1 MSEAIRVVVVDDHTL
16 FRRGLISLLHE
27 MLDIQVVG
35 EASNGKE
42 AIDIILRNKPELVLL
57 DVNMPIMDGVETVK
71 ALRSRIDCHILM
83 LTISKDESDL
93 IGAIR
98 AGADGYLL
106 KNAEPEELQNAISLV
121 MDNKSIISPEVT
133 RQVFQA
139 VSKPLGN
146 TSRDI
151 PELTP
156 RELDVLRCLSM
167 GKTTSQTSKQLYISE
182 NTVKTH
188 VRKILDKLKA
198 SNRTEAV
205 SKAVQYGF
213 INIEDQ

>member
-16 FRRGLISLLHE
+16 FRRGLIRLLCE
-27 MLDIQVVG
+27 TMELEVVG

-42 AIDIILRNKPELVLL
+42 ALDVILNTKPDLVLL
-57 DVNMPIMDGVETVK
+57 DVNMPVMDGVETVK
-71 ALRSRIDCHILM
+71 ALRSRVDCRILM
-83 LTISKDESDL
+83 LTISKEQSDL

-106 KNAEPEELQNAISLV
+106 KNAEPEELKNAISLV
-121 MDNKSIISPEVT
+121 MDNKSIISPEIT

-139 VSKPLGN
+139 VSKPLEN
-146 TSRDI
+146 SSAAI

-156 RELDVLRCLSM
+156 RELDVLQCLAI
-167 GKTTSQTSKQLYISE
+167 GKTTSETSQQLYISK

-188 VRKILDKLKA
+188 VRKILNKLKA

-205 SKAVQYGF
+205 SKAVRYGF
-213 INIEDQ
+213 IDIVE